1 MSPLAFSGAHAYN
14 LPDPVLEGYLMQ
26 VQQVLTQFLR
36 FLKEKSSHLL
46 IYVRAL
52 SKWVLVSGIVGILC
66 GLLGSAFHLGVDA
79 VTAWRT
85 GHHGF
90 LWMLPAV
97 GPVIVAIYMF
107 FGVEG
112 HSTNNIISEV
122 QSGKGLK
129 LNLIPAI
136 FLSTLLTHLCGG
148 SAGRE
153 GAALQMGGTIGF
165 HIGNVLHLDDRD
177 LRTATIA
184 GMAAFFSALFGTPL
198 AATIFA
204 MAVISVGLLYHAALI
219 PCLIAS
225 LTAFGVSGLFHVPPT
240 HFLVSA
246 PVLALPMLLRVA
258 LLAVLCAF
266 LSVLFCESLHRL
278 EHLMEARLPNPFI
291 RIAVGGVLL
300 LALSL
305 LFPSGDYNG
314 TGSAVI
320 ARAVEGGKAVPY
332 AFLMKIVFTSLTL
345 AAGYKGGEVVPCFFI
360 GATFGCVVGP
370 LLGIPAGFAAAV
382 GLISVFC
389 GAVNCPIASTF
400 LAVELFGAGG
410 LLYYALACAL
420 SYALSGYTGL
430 YSSQRILYDKLKAQY
445 IDVHTNAHHEGEHT
459 PAEEKYR

>member
-1 MSPLAFSGAHAYN
+1 
-14 LPDPVLEGYLMQ
+14 MQ
-26 VQQVLTQFLR
+26 VQQVFTQFLH

-258 LLAVLCAF
+258 LLAAPVLALPMLLRVALLAVLCAF

>member
-1 MSPLAFSGAHAYN
+1 MNHFM
-14 LPDPVLEGYLMQ
+14 D
-26 VQQVLTQFLR
+26 
-36 FLKEKSSHLL
+36 HLL
-46 IYVRAL
+46 LECRRYTIYLKAL
-52 SKWVLVSGIVGILC
+52 GKWVLVSGIVGVLC
-66 GLLGSAFHLGVDA
+66 GALGTAFHLGVDMA
-79 VTAWRT
+79 TQFRL
-85 GHHGF
+85 GHPW
-90 LWMLPAV
+90 LIWLLPVA
-97 GPVIVAIYMF
+97 GILIVAIYAF
-107 FGVEG
+107 FSVEG
-112 HSTNNIISEV
+112 QSTNNIISEV

-278 EHLMEARLPNPFI
+278 EHLMEVRLPNPFI